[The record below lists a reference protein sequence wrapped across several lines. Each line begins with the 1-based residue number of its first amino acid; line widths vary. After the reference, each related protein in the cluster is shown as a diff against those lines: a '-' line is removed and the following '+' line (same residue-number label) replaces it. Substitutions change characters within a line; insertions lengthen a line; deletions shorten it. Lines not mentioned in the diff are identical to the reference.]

1 MIRWKD
7 VKPFFDV
14 EINGVLPDVIV
25 EDTDVADWQ
34 ALLDLIR
41 SQPWQHAY
49 LRDDVPVELPTAADL
64 LARGAHD
71 ADLRVWPVPG
81 VLVIFRP
88 FGAEAIDFDVDLR
101 ELQGQERLD
110 VLITFLHTIGHHLRK
125 PVTMT
130 FQGSTRNPILG
141 YDPAVDEVV
150 VIADLQGFSHE

>member
-1 MIRWKD
+1 MIHWED

-25 EDTDVADWQ
+25 EDTDVSDWQ

-41 SQPWQHAY
+41 SQPWQHTY
-49 LRDDVPVELPTAADL
+49 LCDDVPTRLPTAADL
-64 LARGAHD
+64 IAKGADD

-88 FGAEAIDFDVDLR
+88 FGAKAIDFDVDLR
-101 ELQGQERLD
+101 ELQGQERLN
-110 VLITFLHTIGHHLRK
+110 VLVDFLHTIGRHLHK

-130 FQGSTRNPILG
+130 FEGSARDPILG
-141 YDPAVDEVV
+141 YDPTAGEVIV
-150 VIADLQGFSHE
+150 LADLQNFSYE